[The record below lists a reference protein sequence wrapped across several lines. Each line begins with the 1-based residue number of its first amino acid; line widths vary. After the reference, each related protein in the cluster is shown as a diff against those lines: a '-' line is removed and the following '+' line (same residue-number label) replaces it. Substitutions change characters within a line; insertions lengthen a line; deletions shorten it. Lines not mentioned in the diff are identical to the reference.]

1 MTGDEY
7 RLPDKRNERPRS
19 TGGPDCPER
28 AITEHDL
35 IVQPGDFLEENC
47 NHIKVSDELAR
58 TISHHMNIVEY
69 TLRAHGVNYD
79 KTKPLEEYGR
89 YVLTTG
95 NYRQQAELVKGIDG
109 AFKLR
114 NRRLSL

>member
-1 MTGDEY
+1 VTGDEH

-47 NHIKVSDELAR
+47 NHIKVSNEL
-58 TISHHMNIVEY
+58 
-69 TLRAHGVNYD
+69 
-79 KTKPLEEYGR
+79 
-89 YVLTTG
+89 
-95 NYRQQAELVKGIDG
+95 
-109 AFKLR
+109 
-114 NRRLSL
+114 